1 MNRLGTITR
10 MYGTVR
16 AFAITSM
23 DVMRVFLILLTLIV
37 TITLLALP
45 TAWSQ
50 DALPEVYA
58 EAIGTANVRSGPT
71 TDYDIVAEIA
81 NGTPYRVL
89 RQHETLPWLMLELP
103 DAPNGAAWVF
113 RDLVEI
119 TQGDLASVPIES
131 RVFEIA
137 SVPSELLGQP
147 TPPPATDPDQTPI
160 PTATINPEAEV
171 VQVASNVVTARLIGR
186 SNIRYAPGID
196 YPVIV
201 TLDAGAV
208 LTLLARHASLP
219 WYQVAVEGSPTGSGW
234 VFEEVIEIDGDPFA
248 LDVVSETVFDFPTP
262 SATPNTVEVVSA
274 PYGNGAEFVSDSPRL
289 ARTLG
294 EPLHSFMLSQGLVP
308 RTDREGSMFVMDL
321 LTGEHF
327 TLNGGVA
334 YSGMSIMKIP
344 VLVSYFIDR
353 DRGLERADAELV
365 AETMICSEN
374 TSTNRM
380 MTLIGDGDI
389 LQGGQRVSENM
400 RRLGLGNSFVV
411 APFFT
416 GNPDATPAPV
426 TSLTTNVDQQRTL
439 PDPFNQMTV
448 EDIGW
453 LLGGMYQCAAEGDG
467 PLIDTFPDQLNQLEC
482 QQMIR
487 VMSANRIG
495 ALIEA
500 GVQPGATVAHKHG
513 WIDNT
518 HGDAAIVLGPE
529 GRYVLVMIYHE
540 RTSWLDFSRSFPVI
554 EEIARQ
560 VWNHFNPANAIP
572 QTFANDVPAT
582 CNIYG
587 EPVIEDILTGNV
599 GLPPLSASA
608 PPASTPEAVSV
619 TATPSPSPTA
629 TPSPTPEPLQLPPTP
644 EP

>member
-1 MNRLGTITR
+1 
-10 MYGTVR
+10 
-16 AFAITSM
+16 
-23 DVMRVFLILLTLIV
+23 MRVFGILSLLIL
-37 TITLLALP
+37 TIFLLVLP

-50 DALPEVYA
+50 PALPEVFA
-58 EAIGTANVRSGPT
+58 EAVGTANTRSGPG
-71 TDYDIVAEIA
+71 TDFDIVAEIA
-81 NGTPYRVL
+81 SGTPYRVL

-103 DAPNGAAWVF
+103 DTPNRAGWVF
-113 RDLVEI
+113 RDLVQI
-119 TQGDLASVPIES
+119 TQGDLATVPFES
-131 RVFEIA
+131 RVVEIE
-137 SVPSELLGQP
+137 SVPSELQAAPATANPEQSP
-147 TPPPATDPDQTPI
+147 TPMATV
-160 PTATINPEAEV
+160 NPEANAIQATTDV
-171 VQVASNVVTARLIGR
+171 ITARLTGR
-186 SNIRYAPGID
+186 SNIRYAPGVD

-208 LTLLARHASLP
+208 LTVLARHASLP
-219 WYQVAVEGSPTGSGW
+219 WYQVVVEGSPTGAGW
-234 VFEEVIEIDGDPFA
+234 VFEEVIEIDGDAFA
-248 LDVVSETVFDFPTP
+248 LDVISETVFDFPLP
-262 SATPNTVEVVSA
+262 SPTPNTVVVVPPPFTASE
-274 PYGNGAEFVSDSPRL
+274 AEFASDSARL

-294 EPLHSFMLSQGLVP
+294 EPLHSFMLSQGLAP
-308 RTDREGSMFVMDL
+308 RTDREGSLFVMDL

-344 VLVSYFIDR
+344 VLVSYFIQR

-389 LQGGQRVSENM
+389 LAGGQRVTEYM
-400 RRLGLGNSFVV
+400 QQFGLGNSFVV

-448 EDIGW
+448 EEIGW
-453 LLGGMYQCAAEGDG
+453 LLGSMYQCAAEGSG
-467 PLIDTFPDQLNQLEC
+467 PLTDTFPDQLNQLEC

-518 HGDAAIVLGPE
+518 HGDAGIVFGPE

-540 RTSWLDFSRSFPVI
+540 RTQWLDFSRSFPVI

-560 VWNHFNPANAIP
+560 TWNHFNPNNTIS
-572 QTFANDVPAT
+572 QTFAQDVPAT

-587 EPVIEDILTGNV
+587 EPVIEDILSGNV

-608 PPASTPEAVSV
+608 NTPPPAAQE
-619 TATPSPSPTA
+619 PSPPAEDAAPTA
-629 TPSPTPEPLQLPPTP
+629 TPSPTPSATPQALQLPPTP
-644 EP
+644 AP